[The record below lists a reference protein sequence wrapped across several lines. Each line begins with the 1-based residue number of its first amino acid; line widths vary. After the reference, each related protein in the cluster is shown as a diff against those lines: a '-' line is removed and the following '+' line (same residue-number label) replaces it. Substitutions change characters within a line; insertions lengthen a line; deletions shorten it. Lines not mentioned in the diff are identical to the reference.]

1 MLRVTTQCLSA
12 KSSSI
17 VHFFTFKKMAKANY
31 VAYKTPK
38 LKVLLDEG
46 IKLNC
51 NAKLYLEVIHV
62 VKPPRFSPAAG
73 IDGLA

>member
-1 MLRVTTQCLSA
+1 
-12 KSSSI
+12 
-17 VHFFTFKKMAKANY
+17 MAKANY

-62 VKPPRFSPAAG
+62 VKPPKFSPAAG
-73 IDGLA
+73 IDGLS